1 MQNPE
6 TLSGKIG
13 MELCDIPVAAA
24 AADFQLLLAAGKKF
38 KASVKGLRLIS
49 EPHHRQKLLNNRA
62 SGLFFNF
69 IHRIIVAV

>member
-6 TLSGKIG
+6 ALLCKIRV
-13 MELCDIPVAAA
+13 ELCDIPVAAT

-49 EPHHRQKLLNNRA
+49 EPHHRQKLLNEQGKTRRLGNE
-62 SGLFFNF
+62 
-69 IHRIIVAV
+69 